1 MAPHETWP
9 DQEIPMSPT
18 AVLPTSRKLA
28 GIVLAAALAF
38 APVAAFAQA
47 KAADFTEQQKTAIR
61 DLVRSYLLENPEV
74 IQEALVELDRRQ
86 KDAEKV
92 ATKSALG
99 QVAST
104 LIQSPRNIVLGN
116 PSGDVTLVEFFDYNC
131 GYCKKSLADM
141 REMAKS
147 DPKLR
152 IVIRDFPVLGPDSVE
167 ASFVAVAAKNQI
179 KPDKYF
185 DFHQKLLESKGR
197 VGKERAIAVA
207 KEFGV
212 DPVRLAKDVESAET
226 RATVEETMK
235 VADTL
240 KLQGTPAFVVGDDII
255 FGSQGVEPLRTAV
268 ANVRLCGKA
277 AC

>member
-1 MAPHETWP
+1 MLL
-9 DQEIPMSPT
+9 T
-18 AVLPTSRKLA
+18 AALPTCRTIA
-28 GIVLAAALAF
+28 GIALAAALAF
-38 APVAAFAQA
+38 APVSGMAQT

-61 DLVRSYLLENPEV
+61 DMVRSYLMENPEV

-86 KDAEKV
+86 KEAEKV

-99 QVAST
+99 QVAAT

-141 REMAKS
+141 REMAKT

-179 KPDKYF
+179 KADKYF

-226 RATVEETMK
+226 RAAVEETMK

-255 FGSQGVEPLRTAV
+255 FGSQGVEPLRAAV
-268 ANVRLCGKA
+268 ANVRQCGKA